1 MSTDT
6 SRETPGFAETRIA
19 AAGKT
24 WDAVRTN
31 RFLGLQAVERL
42 GSTAGPVIVE
52 PTAVYFLVPAGT
64 TRTWDVPQSTG
75 LSDTHYVVLPA
86 QGKTQPPGPYWLLP
100 PRRPLGNTDDLRR
113 ALEAAQGPRPTE
125 TTVDLA
131 RLTMD
136 QVRGFTCALCGT
148 RLYADRPLGTFTATE
163 GLCTEPTELWAC
175 APTCSALPPQ

>member
-1 MSTDT
+1 MSTDI
-6 SRETPGFAETRIA
+6 SREIPGFAETRIA
-19 AAGKT
+19 AAGEA

-52 PTAVYFLVPAGT
+52 PTAVYFLVPASST
-64 TRTWDVPQSTG
+64 STWDVPQSTG
-75 LSDTHYVVLPA
+75 LSETHYVVLPA

-100 PRRPLGNTDDLRR
+100 PRRPLGSTDELRR
-113 ALEAAQGPRPTE
+113 VLEAVQGPRPTE

-131 RLTMD
+131 RLTLD
-136 QVRGFTCALCGT
+136 QVRGLACALCGT
-148 RLYADRPLGTFTATE
+148 RLYADRPLGTFTTSE

-175 APTCSALPPQ
+175 APTCSALPPR

>member
-1 MSTDT
+1 MSTDI
-6 SRETPGFAETRIA
+6 SREIPGFAETRIA
-19 AAGKT
+19 AAGES

-31 RFLGLQAVERL
+31 RFRGLQTVQRL

-64 TRTWDVPQSTG
+64 TRTWDVPQSIG

-86 QGKTQPPGPYWLLP
+86 QGKTQPPGPYWLLS

-113 ALEAAQGPRPTE
+113 ALEAVQGPRPTE

-131 RLTMD
+131 RLTLD
-136 QVRGFTCALCGT
+136 QVRGFSCALCGN
-148 RLYADRPLGTFTATE
+148 RLYADRPLGTFTAVE

-175 APTCSALPPQ
+175 APTCSAPPS